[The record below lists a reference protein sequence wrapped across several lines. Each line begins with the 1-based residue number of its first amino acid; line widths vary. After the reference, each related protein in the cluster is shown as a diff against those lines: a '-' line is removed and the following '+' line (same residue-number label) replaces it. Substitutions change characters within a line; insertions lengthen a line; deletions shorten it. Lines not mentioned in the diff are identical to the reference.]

1 MTENETS
8 NSVANGLDVY
18 CFLFKCAV
26 LDIPLGKITNLLNQ
40 RDGLKAQIHRL
51 IEQSEY
57 SEETT
62 LKGGIFA
69 VFKVTEGEEDNKPGS
84 ARWIR
89 QKSKLLLSVEDK
101 LKDVELSKTDS
112 SGLCLQN
119 INFEN
124 ILFQVQSG
132 QLLDEEEIASQ
143 LLLFCIN
150 MLVLNNDNDAV
161 SQKLR
166 EVILSVKQD
175 FLQ

>member
-1 MTENETS
+1 M
-8 NSVANGLDVY
+8 VLMLY
-18 CFLFKCAV
+18 CFLFKSAV
-26 LDIPLGKITNLLNQ
+26 LDIHLGKLTNLLNQ

-57 SEETT
+57 LEETT

-69 VFKVTEGEEDNKPGS
+69 VFKVTEGDDENKPAS

-89 QKSKLLLSVEDK
+89 QKSKFLLCVEDK
-101 LKDVELSKTDS
+101 LKDVELSKADS

-124 ILFQVQSG
+124 VLFQVQSG

-150 MLVLNNDNDAV
+150 MLILNNENDA
-161 SQKLR
+161 SIQKLR
-166 EVILSVKQD
+166 EVLLTIKKD